1 MVIVDSPFT
10 IGGDVPPLVVG
21 FTRQPTADL
30 VSYLASSRA
39 RCRPIATR
47 LGHNLSVSSLVSKRS
62 VRRFFVFEACNKKE
76 RGGGRERERSGGK
89 KKGKWTNND
98 FPFEILIFRLSD

>member
-30 VSYLASSRA
+30 VSYLPSSRA

-62 VRRFFVFEACNKKE
+62 VRRFFVFEACDKKE

>member
-30 VSYLASSRA
+30 VSYLPSSRA

-62 VRRFFVFEACNKKE
+62 VRRFFVFEACDKKE
-76 RGGGRERERSGGK
+76 RGGGGEGERK
-89 KKGKWTNND
+89 KWRKKEGEVD
-98 FPFEILIFRLSD
+98 E

>member
-30 VSYLASSRA
+30 VSYLPSSRA

-62 VRRFFVFEACNKKE
+62 VRRFFVSEACDKKE
-76 RGGGRERERSGGK
+76 REGGGREKEVEEKRRGSGR
-89 KKGKWTNND
+89 
-98 FPFEILIFRLSD
+98 IMIFRSRS